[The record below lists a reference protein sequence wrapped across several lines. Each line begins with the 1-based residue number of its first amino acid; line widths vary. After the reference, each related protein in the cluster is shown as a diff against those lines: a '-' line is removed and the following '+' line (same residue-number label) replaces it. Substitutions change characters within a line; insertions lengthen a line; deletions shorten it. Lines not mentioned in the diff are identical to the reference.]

1 MIMSTK
7 SASIYNQPTF
17 QNVEEERQHRKE
29 RLAGAFRIFN
39 QFGFN
44 EGVAGH
50 ITVRDPEKKD
60 HYWVNPLGVHFGQ
73 MKVSDLH
80 LVNHNG
86 DVVIGDRPINK
97 AAIAIHSQI
106 HQARPDVI
114 AAAHSHSLYGKA
126 WSSLGRLLDPLTQDS
141 CVFYQDHGLFDDFT
155 GVVLEKSEG
164 ERIADALQQ
173 HKGVILRN
181 HGLLTVGDSVD
192 EAAYWFIAMDR
203 ACHAQLLAEAAGKPI
218 PIDHETAVLTHS
230 QVSSPSGG
238 WFNFQQLWYKL
249 LDEEPDVLN

>member
-1 MIMSTK
+1 MSTK
-7 SASIYNQPTF
+7 TQSIFQQPVF
-17 QNVEEERQHRKE
+17 NNVEEERQHRKE

-50 ITVRDPEKKD
+50 ITVRDPEKTD
-60 HYWVNPLGVHFGQ
+60 HYWVNPLGVHFAS

-80 LVNHNG
+80 LVNHKG
-86 DVVIGDRPINK
+86 EVVEGNLPINQ

-126 WSSLGRLLDPLTQDS
+126 WSSLGRLLDPITQDS
-141 CVFYQDHGLFDDFT
+141 CAFYQDHGLFDDFR
-155 GVVLEKSEG
+155 GVVLDQSEG
-164 ERIADALQQ
+164 ERIAAALKQY
-173 HKGVILRN
+173 KAVILKN
-181 HGLLTVGDSVD
+181 HGLLTVGTSVD

-203 ACHAQLLAEAAGKPI
+203 ACHAQLLAEAAGSPI
-218 PIDHETAVLTHS
+218 AIDHETALLTHS
-230 QVSSPSGG
+230 QVSGSNSG
-238 WFNFQQLWYKL
+238 WFNFQQLWLKL
-249 LDEEPDVLN
+249 VEDEPEVLN